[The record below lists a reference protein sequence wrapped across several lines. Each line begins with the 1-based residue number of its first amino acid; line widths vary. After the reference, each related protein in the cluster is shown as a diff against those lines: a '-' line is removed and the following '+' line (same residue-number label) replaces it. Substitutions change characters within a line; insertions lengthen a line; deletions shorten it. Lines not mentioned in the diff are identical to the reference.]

1 MCGTTYVLHYFIA
14 AMDIFSK
21 QILATAIRKI
31 RMVIRGQKTESIFMV
46 FMSSSED
53 AATNV
58 IMERKY
64 SKYSNKKIQAFIE
77 NSII

>member
-1 MCGTTYVLHYFIA
+1 
-14 AMDIFSK
+14 
-21 QILATAIRKI
+21 
-31 RMVIRGQKTESIFMV
+31 MV

-64 SKYSNKKIQAFIE
+64 SKYSNEKIQAFIE

>member
-1 MCGTTYVLHYFIA
+1 
-14 AMDIFSK
+14 
-21 QILATAIRKI
+21 
-31 RMVIRGQKTESIFMV
+31 MV

-64 SKYSNKKIQAFIE
+64 SKYSKEKIQAFIE